1 MVLHLPI
8 EFLDAYLNGPRILSD
23 ERLAYL
29 IISTSAPTFSSTSPD
44 EEQEYDLFLLSTHF
58 LGDSMALHTTA
69 NEFFEL
75 LAADGPKGIEAV
87 LAKRSSED
95 IEYGEEEEIDTARLT
110 EAMEEGLVTLAGWG
124 QMVHGSSSRGTRR
137 SSS

>member
-1 MVLHLPI
+1 METRTSQDPK
-8 EFLDAYLNGPRILSD
+8 EFLDAYLNGPRTLSD

-75 LAADGPKGIEAV
+75 LAADGTKGV
-87 LAKRSSED
+87 
-95 IEYGEEEEIDTARLT
+95 
-110 EAMEEGLVTLAGWG
+110 
-124 QMVHGSSSRGTRR
+124 
-137 SSS
+137 